1 MPIQRAK
8 PKLTDLRG
16 GTPLTSVTASDLPTI
31 PYAKL
36 PA

>member
-8 PKLTDLRG
+8 VGINRITG

-31 PYAKL
+31 P
-36 PA
+36 